1 MVIKVFTGTK
11 GRKRFSAP
19 IPDAIFF
26 VISFICVVHERFSST
41 YTPRDLAWE
50 TCLIGVP
57 LIVKF
62 GADWK
67 VRNLCLDPMS
77 MVVAN
82 RRFFK
87 FTILIYNYIST

>member
-11 GRKRFSAP
+11 GRTRFSAP

-77 MVVAN
+77 INSV
-82 RRFFK
+82 FD
-87 FTILIYNYIST
+87 

>member
-11 GRKRFSAP
+11 GRTRFSAP

-57 LIVKF
+57 GYRSLLSLHAGPVP
-62 GADWK
+62 D
-67 VRNLCLDPMS
+67 CD
-77 MVVAN
+77 N
-82 RRFFK
+82 RENFIFLHQIE
-87 FTILIYNYIST
+87 THQQ